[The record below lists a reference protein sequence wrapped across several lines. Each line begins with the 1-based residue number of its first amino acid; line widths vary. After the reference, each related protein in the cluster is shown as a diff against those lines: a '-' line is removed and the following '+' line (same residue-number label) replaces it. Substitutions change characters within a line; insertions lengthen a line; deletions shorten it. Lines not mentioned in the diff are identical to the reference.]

1 MPFKG
6 SMRQRTVK
14 TGRFVVRRYILV
26 GLSALLS
33 SLTIL
38 AIADDKSPSPA
49 EQAKAIEAAKQR
61 MLKQFDLNGDGVL
74 NDQEKARAEEAMRA
88 QGFPMMAGGAVGND
102 PFLRQFDRDGDGKLN
117 PAEQRA
123 ARDAWERMRRNNGGP
138 QRGFTPGGGTPA
150 PAGAASKAEAKP
162 EKVSPLVKRF
172 DKDGDGKLNEEEK
185 AAAQAELK
193 GKKQDK
199 AEKPK
204 DKDDKKPAEK
214 AGK

>member
-1 MPFKG
+1 V
-6 SMRQRTVK
+6 T
-14 TGRFVVRRYILV
+14 RYILV
-26 GLSALLS
+26 GLSALLT
-33 SLTIL
+33 SLAIL
-38 AIADDKSPSPA
+38 ATADDKSPSPA

-74 NDQEKARAEEAMRA
+74 NDQEKARAEEAMRQ
-88 QGFPMMAGGAVGND
+88 QGFPMMPGGAVGND
-102 PFLRQFDRDGDGKLN
+102 PFLRQFDRDGDGRLN

-123 ARDAWERMRRNNGGP
+123 ARDAWERMRRSSGGP
-138 QRGFTPGGGTPA
+138 QRGFTPGGGGGTPA
-150 PAGAASKAEAKP
+150 PAPGAAKAEAKP

-193 GKKQDK
+193 GKKKD
-199 AEKPK
+199 K

>member
-1 MPFKG
+1 M
-6 SMRQRTVK
+6 T
-14 TGRFVVRRYILV
+14 RYILF
-26 GLSALLS
+26 GLAALLTS
-33 SLTIL
+33 STIL
-38 AIADDKSPSPA
+38 VAADNKSPSPA
-49 EQAKAIEAAKQR
+49 EQAKAVEAEKQR

-74 NDQEKARAEEAMRA
+74 NEQEKARAEEAMRA
-88 QGFPMMAGGAVGND
+88 QGFPMMAGGAVGNN

-123 ARDAWERMRRNNGGP
+123 ARDAWDRMRRNSSGP
-138 QRGFTPGGGTPA
+138 QRGFTPGGGNPA
-150 PAGAASKAEAKP
+150 PAPAPAASKAEAKP

-193 GKKQDK
+193 GNKKDK
-199 AEKPK
+199 AEKAK